1 MRFLAAH
8 WLFLLI
14 GVALLSGAY
23 VWVQVR
29 GRRRAAVRFTNL
41 ELLASVAPQRPG
53 WQRHVAAVLLLLSL
67 VAMVVALAR
76 PTRSVRI
83 ARQRAI
89 VVMAVDVSLSM
100 EATDI
105 EPSRLVAARRAA
117 VEFVQSLPDT
127 VEVGLVT
134 FAGTAAVTVT
144 PTADHDDVVAALGSL
159 RLREGTAVGEGVL
172 AALDAIATSGEA
184 DGVPAS
190 VVLLS
195 DGETTAGTP
204 TADAAEVAAD
214 AEVPVDTIAFGTDA
228 GTVIVDGETVAVP
241 VNRAELGGLAETTGG
256 RALTAETAGE
266 LAAAY
271 ADVRTVVGF
280 ERTRKEATTAVLGG
294 AIALAAL
301 AAAAS
306 LRWTGR
312 LP

>member
-14 GVALLSGAY
+14 GVALLAAAY
-23 VWVQVR
+23 IWVQVR

-41 ELLASVAPQRPG
+41 ELLASVAPRRPG

-67 VAMVVALAR
+67 LAMVVALAR
-76 PTRSVRI
+76 PTRSVRV

-100 EATDI
+100 EATDV

-117 VEFVQSLPDT
+117 VEFVESLPDT
-127 VEVGLVT
+127 VEIGLVT

-144 PTADHDDVVAALGSL
+144 PTADHSQVIAALGSL
-159 RLREGTAVGEGVL
+159 RLREGTAIGEGVL
-172 AALDAIATSGEA
+172 ASLDAIGSA
-184 DGVPAS
+184 DNEDEVPAS
-190 VVLLS
+190 IVLLS
-195 DGETTAGTP
+195 DGETTVGTP
-204 TADAAEVAAD
+204 TAEAAAVAGEAEVA
-214 AEVPVDTIAFGTDA
+214 VDTIAFGTDD
-228 GTVIVDGETVAVP
+228 GSVTVDGETVPVP
-241 VNRAELGGLAETTGG
+241 VNRDELAGLADATGG

-266 LAAAY
+266 LAEAY
-271 ADVRTVVGF
+271 GDVRTVVGY

-301 AAAAS
+301 AAVAS